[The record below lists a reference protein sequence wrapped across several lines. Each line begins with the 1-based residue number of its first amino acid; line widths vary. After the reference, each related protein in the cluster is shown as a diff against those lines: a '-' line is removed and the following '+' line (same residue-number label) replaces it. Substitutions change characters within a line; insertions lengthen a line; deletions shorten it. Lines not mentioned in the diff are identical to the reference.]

1 MDYCSSCRRH
11 LNGALVCPGCGAYA
25 PDIAPP
31 LTDRAVRTDGL
42 AGPARHTGG
51 FEARYAGPPA
61 EDTAHRDAFGAPVFE
76 PSPDTVAAPV
86 AALASEAG
94 VAPAYEADVED
105 APSAPATLNGRA
117 ARRRQLARWKKSKR
131 RAAVATA
138 FAIVGGGL
146 TLATMDRNSGD
157 RAQAATAPDHRSMGV
172 AGEQSVDPT
181 RPASAPPAP
190 HRPDRAATPT
200 AHPPATNAPREQT
213 LSAAPRTAVRDSR
226 PQAAEAPRAVVHDA
240 PQPRS
245 APRSDS
251 GTTSDGTTAA
261 PAPASTPATSTGGST
276 GGTDSGTPATAPAP
290 ASTSPTQLC
299 LVLLCIG

>member
-31 LTDRAVRTDGL
+31 LTDRAVHTGGL
-42 AGPARHTGG
+42 AGAARHAGG

-61 EDTAHRDAFGAPVFE
+61 EDTALRDVFGAPVFE
-76 PSPDTVAAPV
+76 PSPDTGAASVAGPASGAG
-86 AALASEAG
+86 AASG
-94 VAPAYEADVED
+94 YGADVED
-105 APSAPATLNGRA
+105 APAAPATPNGRA
-117 ARRRQLARWKKSKR
+117 SRRRQLARWKKSKR

-172 AGEQSVDPT
+172 ADEQSVEPT
-181 RPASAPPAP
+181 RSASTAPAP
-190 HRPDRAATPT
+190 HRPDRTATPT
-200 AHPPATNAPREQT
+200 AHTPATNAPRRQT

-240 PQPRS
+240 SQPRS
-245 APRSDS
+245 TPRSDTDAAS
-251 GTTSDGTTAA
+251 GSTAAA

>member
-31 LTDRAVRTDGL
+31 L

-61 EDTAHRDAFGAPVFE
+61 EDTAHRDAFGATVFE
-76 PSPDTVAAPV
+76 PSPDTGAAPV
-86 AALASEAG
+86 AGLASDAG
-94 VAPAYEADVED
+94 VAAEYEADVED
-105 APSAPATLNGRA
+105 APTAPATPNGRA

-172 AGEQSVDPT
+172 ADEQSVEPT
-181 RPASAPPAP
+181 RPASTPPAP

-226 PQAAEAPRAVVHDA
+226 PQAAEAPRAVVHAA

-245 APRSDS
+245 DA
-251 GTTSDGTTAA
+251 GAASDGTTAA
-261 PAPASTPATSTGGST
+261 PAPASTPATSTGGSTGGSPGGST